1 MSARAEA
8 PLAMRANYANFWR
21 ADPVEE
27 VFTKTEVRMRGLI
40 GKGLL
45 VIAAATIAVCTPVVR
60 AQDRGVQRIEPR
72 RVQLDGFGA
81 SIGVNA
87 RDVTAEEG
95 QRAKLSSPQGAY
107 VTSVD
112 QDSPAQ
118 KAGIVTGDIIVE
130 FDGEHVRSARQLSR
144 LVRETPDD
152 RSVKAAIVRDGNR
165 RIVDVTPSN
174 ARASIT
180 FPDLSKLDAQIRDM
194 TKNFDFRYDGP
205 GGRGFGA
212 WSAGPRGRLGVS
224 LTSVSDQLATYFGV
238 KSGVLVTSVEM
249 DSPAGRAGLKAGD
262 VITMVN
268 TRSVS
273 SVSDVL
279 DEVRGAANGGSVA
292 VTVSRDRKELK
303 LTAKMPERERPTV
316 RTGRSI

>member
-1 MSARAEA
+1 
-8 PLAMRANYANFWR
+8 
-21 ADPVEE
+21 
-27 VFTKTEVRMRGLI
+27 MRGLI

-45 VIAAATIAVCTPVVR
+45 VIAAATIAVCTTVVR

-87 RDVTAEEG
+87 RDVSTEEG
-95 QRAKLSSPQGAY
+95 QRAKLSPPQGAY

-118 KAGIVTGDIIVE
+118 KAGIMTGDIIVE

-165 RIVDVTPSN
+165 RTVDVTPSN
-174 ARASIT
+174 DRASIT

-194 TKNFDFRYDGP
+194 TKNFEFRFDGP
-205 GGRGFGA
+205 GGRGF
-212 WSAGPRGRLGVS
+212 AGPRGRLGVS
-224 LTSVSDQLATYFGV
+224 LTTVGDQLATYFGV
-238 KSGVLVTSVEM
+238 KSGVLVTSVDM

-279 DEVRGAANGGSVA
+279 DDVRGAANGGSVA
-292 VTVSRDRKELK
+292 LTVSRDRKELK
-303 LTAKMPERERPTV
+303 LTAKMPERERPSV